1 MFRAVSRALVWIGS
15 RGGLLGST
23 PSKNEVSA
31 RSCLPVLSD
40 LRLFADLL
48 LMLATS
54 QQYCAVLIDLI
65 AGLATQEPSGQYRG
79 RDRGAQSVSQRNQSV
94 RFRQPQSLFHRVVPG
109 HKKASRRALVVAAA
123 T

>member
-79 RDRGAQSVSQRNQSV
+79 RNRGAQSVSQRNQSV
-94 RFRQPQSLFHRVVPG
+94 GFRQPQSLSHRVVPG
-109 HKKASRRALVVAAA
+109 PKKASRRALVVAAA
-123 T
+123 A